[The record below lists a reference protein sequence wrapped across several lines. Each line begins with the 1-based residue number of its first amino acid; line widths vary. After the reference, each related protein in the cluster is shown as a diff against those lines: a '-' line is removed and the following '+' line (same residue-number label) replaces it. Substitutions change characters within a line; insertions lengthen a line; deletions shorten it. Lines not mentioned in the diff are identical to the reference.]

1 MADISQW
8 RKTLL
13 TLPDTSFF
21 ELVRN
26 YLGEVQTPFN
36 KQSLLDRLQAFLK
49 RPTTQ
54 EAMIAS
60 IDEDDARFLSAV
72 QFLDGPI
79 REQLLSFLGTEYT
92 RLEIQNRL
100 LNLQDRLL
108 VFPDAE
114 TDRLHI
120 NPVLEP
126 VLSERIIGPSVL
138 FPRTPVEREPEGE
151 PWLTDTLLAAVFSL
165 LMEQPLSFRADGR
178 LKKRDANRLSDT
190 APLLLADDGRPLELV
205 RHALSTLGLV
215 EDDGTDMKLIV
226 DPWRDFARLSTPGRL
241 ATTWAAAA
249 GIGAEAGCV
258 LQTTL
263 ASVATGY
270 ALRDSHLLQLMEVAA
285 IECGTAGTGDSLQPD
300 AARSG
305 AAGGAGQ
312 RSGAAAESGPEDAAA
327 AGILEAL
334 CELGVFFGSGDNRYA
349 PRAAARSSLVSDGAK
364 GGVGTAGGVGAGGGD
379 GAEAAGSDASPAGVV
394 TPSYQ
399 LTITPA
405 AGLGQTLPAVAAAE
419 LLRYDRY
426 CEYEIRRDAVV
437 RAFRAGFRGTE
448 ITAALEELHHAPL
461 PQNVAFSISTWGD
474 EYERLELLDGVVL
487 LVDESHAPMLEHSPH
502 LAPFLR
508 RRLGPGAFLLSRA
521 EEREWRQA
529 LGDAGVGAVP
539 EVKTVGAA
547 ETPQLRAHRFRE
559 PRRVAPPGTGADTG
573 GGAGGAAGAGAGT
586 REAHEEALLAAADGA
601 ALGDEQRREVRR
613 RIERRL
619 IVVPEQI
626 TRAVVP
632 RDVPEARG
640 LDYVG
645 KVRLIEQA
653 LSRGTDYLEI
663 VERGS
668 GGGPQRL
675 FLRPTRLDKRSTNLL
690 LYGETV
696 GEGRE
701 VSVRVD
707 KIGLVRL
714 VRGTLF
720 VR

>member
-49 RPTTQ
+49 RPATR

-60 IDEDDARFLSAV
+60 IDENDARFLSAV
-72 QFLDGPI
+72 EFLDGPV
-79 REQLLSFLGTEYT
+79 REQLLSFLGAEYT

-108 VFPDAE
+108 VFPEAE
-114 TDRLHI
+114 SDRLYI
-120 NPVLEP
+120 NPLLEP
-126 VLSERIIGPSVL
+126 VLSGRIIGPSVL
-138 FPRTPVEREPEGE
+138 FPRTPVEHEPEGE
-151 PWLTDTLLAAVFSL
+151 PWLTDTLLAALFSL

-178 LKKRDANRLSDT
+178 LKRRDHRRLSDA
-190 APLLLADDGRPLELV
+190 APLLLEDEGRPLELV
-205 RHALSTLGLV
+205 RHAFSTLGLV
-215 EDDGTDMKLIV
+215 EDDGTDMKVIV
-226 DPWRDFARLSTPGRL
+226 DSWRDFARLSTPGRL

-249 GIGAEAGCV
+249 GLGVDAGCV

-263 ASVATGY
+263 TSVEPGY
-270 ALRDSHLLQLMEVAA
+270 ALRESHLLQLMEVAA
-285 IECGTAGTGDSLQPD
+285 GECGTRSVAGSAAPAVGPEPATSDSAGTSV
-300 AARSG
+300 
-305 AAGGAGQ
+305 
-312 RSGAAAESGPEDAAA
+312 
-327 AGILEAL
+327 LEVL
-334 CELGVFFGSGDNRYA
+334 CELGVFFDGGEARYA
-349 PRAAARSSLVSDGAK
+349 PRAAARSALAPGED
-364 GGVGTAGGVGAGGGD
+364 GGGD
-379 GAEAAGSDASPAGVV
+379 VAGAADAVGSTASKSDGPNAVPAGVV

-405 AGLGQTLPAVAAAE
+405 ATLAQALPAVAAAE
-419 LLRYDRY
+419 LQRYDRY

-437 RAFRAGFRGTE
+437 RAFRGGFRGSE
-448 ITAALEELHHAPL
+448 ITTALEELHHAPL

-474 EYERLELLDGVVL
+474 EYERIELLDGVVL
-487 LVDESHAPMLEHSPH
+487 LVDESHAPMLEHSPQ

-539 EVKTVGAA
+539 EVKTMGTAA
-547 ETPQLRAHRFRE
+547 TSELRPYRFRE
-559 PRRVAPPGTGADTG
+559 PRRVAPPGGTQ
-573 GGAGGAAGAGAGT
+573 GGAAGADTADTGVDPGALVGD
-586 REAHEEALLAAADGA
+586 REAQQETLLAAADA
-601 ALGDEQRREVRR
+601 APLGDEQRREVRR

-626 TRAVVP
+626 SRAVVP

-675 FLRPTRLDKRSTNLL
+675 FLRPGRLDKRSSHLL
-690 LYGETV
+690 LQGETV

-701 VSVRVD
+701 ISVRVD
-707 KIGLVRL
+707 KIGLVRV

>member
-49 RPTTQ
+49 RPATR
-54 EAMIAS
+54 EAMVAS
-60 IDEDDARFLSAV
+60 IEEEDARFLSAV

-108 VFPDAE
+108 VFPDTE
-114 TDRLHI
+114 SDRLYI
-120 NPVLEP
+120 NPLLEP
-126 VLSERIIGPSVL
+126 ALSGRIIGPSVL

-178 LKKRDANRLSDT
+178 LKKRDANRLAES
-190 APLLLADDGRPLELV
+190 APLLLEDDGRPLELV

-215 EDDGTDMKLIV
+215 EDDGTDMKVIV
-226 DPWRDFARLSTPGRL
+226 DHWRDFARLSTPGRL

-249 GIGAEAGCV
+249 GIGADAGCV

-263 ASVATGY
+263 ASVEPGY
-270 ALRDSHLLQLMEVAA
+270 ALRDSHLLQLMEVGA
-285 IECGTAGTGDSLQPD
+285 IECEAGG
-300 AARSG
+300 ARG
-305 AAGGAGQ
+305 AAGVTGMAGAT
-312 RSGAAAESGPEDAAA
+312 GPADSS
-327 AGILEAL
+327 AGSVLEAL
-334 CELGVFFGSGDNRYA
+334 CDLGVFFDAGDNRYA
-349 PRAAARSSLVSDGAK
+349 PRAAARSSPASE
-364 GGVGTAGGVGAGGGD
+364 
-379 GAEAAGSDASPAGVV
+379 GAEPDDTCHADRSADASPAGVI

-399 LTITPA
+399 LTITPT
-405 AGLGQTLPAVAAAE
+405 AGLGQALPAVAAAE
-419 LLRYDRY
+419 LVRYDRY

-474 EYERLELLDGVVL
+474 EYERVELLDGVVL

-502 LAPFLR
+502 LAPYLR

-521 EEREWRQA
+521 EEQEWRQA

-547 ETPQLRAHRFRE
+547 ETPEPPPPRFQD
-559 PRRVAPPGTGADTG
+559 PRRMPPPA
-573 GGAGGAAGAGAGT
+573 GAGGAAGASASGADSAAPGVAPAALAGA
-586 REAHEEALLAAADGA
+586 REAHQQALLAAADAA

-696 GEGRE
+696 GEERE